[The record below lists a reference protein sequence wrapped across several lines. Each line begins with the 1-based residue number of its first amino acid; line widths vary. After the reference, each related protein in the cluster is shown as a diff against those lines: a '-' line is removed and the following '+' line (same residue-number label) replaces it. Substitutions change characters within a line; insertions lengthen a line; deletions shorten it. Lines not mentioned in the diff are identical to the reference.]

1 MRKGQRCLIRNKE
14 NENNKMIEII
24 SRAGKATS
32 KKWKN
37 SYNVKDIETGNIE
50 WINME
55 EYKDFEE
62 IDDREEIML
71 INEEKEDIMKA
82 KMNEIESWKK
92 NEVYEEIDNQK
103 QKTVN
108 TK

>member
-1 MRKGQRCLIRNKE
+1 
-14 NENNKMIEII
+14 
-24 SRAGKATS
+24 
-32 KKWKN
+32 
-37 SYNVKDIETGNIE
+37 
-50 WINME
+50 
-55 EYKDFEE
+55 
-62 IDDREEIML
+62 ML
-71 INEEKEDIMKA
+71 LNEEKEDIMKT